1 MYGYG
6 YKYVNGLVVGSGG
19 APPVPPF
26 ANTKSLSFDGVDD
39 YLSIGATFDATNG
52 ITLSCWVKYDG
63 VGAGL
68 NWLCSSGGT
77 GGVSSQFNTR
87 LVADG
92 RWVNYYLGS
101 PKVTGIT
108 GLSDGNWHNIIQT
121 VNYSNGDVKFYKDG
135 VVSATVLTYGS
146 TYSTAKLGGIGGAN
160 SSGVY
165 PFKGGVDEVSI
176 FGSVLTPSEI
186 VTVSTA
192 PTVDLTSLNPI
203 AWYRNGDNGSWKS
216 PQWLIPNNENKDKVS
231 NYSMNFDGTD
241 QYLNIGAPSV
251 LSNTSNF
258 SISCWVKQ
266 TTVAINYRRVFGKV
280 ASASDMIFLGTA
292 PTTNYFRFY
301 IENGGSYSLVESNVG
316 IGFNVWKHVTLVF
329 DGSLTGNQNRAK
341 IYVDGVNV
349 TATDSGTIPATTTAD
364 ASDFYLGKV
373 NGLGSFYYYGNMDEF
388 AIFDYSLTPAEVL
401 SISSEPTDLTSLS
414 PTSWLKLGDNSTF
427 AGGVW
432 TVIDEVGSN
441 DGSSVNMDI
450 DDRIGEAP
458 NSENNG
464 LSFNMD
470 EVDRVTDVPT

>member
-1 MYGYG
+1 M
-6 YKYVNGLVVGSGG
+6 
-19 APPVPPF
+19 
-26 ANTKSLSFDGVDD
+26 D
-39 YLSIGATFDATNG
+39 
-52 ITLSCWVKYDG
+52 
-63 VGAGL
+63 
-68 NWLCSSGGT
+68 
-77 GGVSSQFNTR
+77 
-87 LVADG
+87 
-92 RWVNYYLGS
+92 
-101 PKVTGIT
+101 
-108 GLSDGNWHNIIQT
+108 
-121 VNYSNGDVKFYKDG
+121 
-135 VVSATVLTYGS
+135 
-146 TYSTAKLGGIGGAN
+146 
-160 SSGVY
+160 
-165 PFKGGVDEVSI
+165 
-176 FGSVLTPSEI
+176 
-186 VTVSTA
+186 
-192 PTVDLTSLNPI
+192 
-203 AWYRNGDNGSWKS
+203 
-216 PQWLIPNNENKDKVS
+216 
-231 NYSMNFDGTD
+231 FDGTD